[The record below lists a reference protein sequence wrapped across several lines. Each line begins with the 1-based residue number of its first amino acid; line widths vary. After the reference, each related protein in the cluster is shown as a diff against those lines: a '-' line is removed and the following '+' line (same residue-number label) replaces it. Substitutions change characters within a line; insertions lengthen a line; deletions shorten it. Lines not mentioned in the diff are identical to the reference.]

1 MKVCPRVPKEDM
13 YMDLHYASGPAQGG
27 NRPAHAGGTKR
38 KQRGGDASFK
48 LIDHI
53 VSLGLDKDA
62 FETAMKAGWT
72 VLANL
77 GRGGF
82 GSVDHIRVNMPTG
95 PAEYVMKTL
104 FVCPK
109 AKHYAKHE
117 YEAHKYLMD
126 VQTNEPTD
134 ILMEHIIP
142 AIALGETETAAG
154 KNYHIFFERELGTSL
169 NDFIK
174 EKKDRREFIT
184 LAQTGEIKDSLTA
197 ALSSIHNAGLIHR
210 DIKPHNIFIIT
221 NTASSVPAYKIK
233 IIDFGLVILSSAGLL
248 TPGVGTADYFS
259 PEHEAA
265 LARYLTAKDY
275 GIYNNTHPAFKYQY
289 SAADDNYA
297 MEKTNRKVMQ
307 IASPFVGLPPLHMLA
322 AEGPPQGPP
331 QGPQYRPA
339 GARGHLLQVT
349 NTETLSSS
357 TADSYRQLPS
367 YAGPIDMAVNPGA
380 MIDPSISS
388 IRRTSSFGGYR
399 RSGRAKKTD
408 RRTRRNR
415 KVSRRK

>member
-1 MKVCPRVPKEDM
+1 MKTCPRVPKEDM

-27 NRPAHAGGTKR
+27 GRPAHAGGSKR

-48 LIDHI
+48 VLDHI

-62 FETAMKAGWT
+62 FETAARAGWT

-82 GSVDHIRVNMPTG
+82 GSVDHIRINMPTG

-109 AKHYAKHE
+109 AQYYAHHE
-117 YEAHKYLMD
+117 YDAHKYLMD
-126 VQTNEPTD
+126 VQTTEPTD

-142 AIALGETETAAG
+142 AIALGETETALG

-174 EKKDRREFIT
+174 EKKERRDFIT
-184 LAQTGEIKDSLTA
+184 LAQNDEIKDSLTA
-197 ALSSIHNAGLIHR
+197 ALSSVHNAGVIHR
-210 DIKPHNIFIIT
+210 DIKPHNLFIIT
-221 NTASSVPAYKIK
+221 NAVGLKYKIK
-233 IIDFGLVILSSAGLL
+233 IIDFGLAILSSAGLQNPGAG
-248 TPGVGTADYFS
+248 TPDYFS

-265 LARYLTAKDY
+265 LARYWAAKDN
-275 GIYNNTHPAFKYQY
+275 GIYNNANPAFKYRY

-307 IASPFVGLPPLHMLA
+307 IASPVVGLPPLHMLA
-322 AEGPPQGPP
+322 AMGGPPQGPP
-331 QGPQYRPA
+331 QGPQYRPV
-339 GARGHLLQVT
+339 GARGRLLKVT
-349 NTETLSSS
+349 NTETPI
-357 TADSYRQLPS
+357 TTPPDSYSQLPS
-367 YAGPIDMAVNPGA
+367 PIGPIGMAVNPGA

-388 IRRTSSFGGYR
+388 IRMASSFGGYR
-399 RSGRAKKTD
+399 RSGRVKKTD